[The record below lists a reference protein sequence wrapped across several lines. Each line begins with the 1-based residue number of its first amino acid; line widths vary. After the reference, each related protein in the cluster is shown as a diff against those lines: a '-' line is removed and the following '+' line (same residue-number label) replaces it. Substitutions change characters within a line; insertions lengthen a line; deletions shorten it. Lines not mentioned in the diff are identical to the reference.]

1 MDHIYTSTHQHAA
14 SILIKIVGT
23 DQEYLWVKMKKLF
36 IKLLFLAPIVAP
48 YAAQVYVRLRSL
60 GKRRAPYA
68 EITRIMR

>member
-1 MDHIYTSTHQHAA
+1 
-14 SILIKIVGT
+14 
-23 DQEYLWVKMKKLF
+23 MKKLF

-60 GKRRAPYA
+60 GKLRAPWA